1 MRHEYIKNSD
11 EMLTS
16 VDRKR
21 THGKEGPEE
30 STDHQR
36 LYVLSQGLTE
46 MEEGIH
52 SHRA

>member
-1 MRHEYIKNSD
+1 MRYEYIKKSD

-21 THGKEGPEE
+21 THGKEASKE
-30 STDHQR
+30 STDHQC
-36 LYVLSQGLTE
+36 LYILSQGLTE